1 MQQLIRLLYFW
12 YKSYFYVRGKLTFIF
27 YIYFHLNRHLHFQIF
42 HFNFAQISWC
52 TYSVTATYHQTWN
65 WQSTQEQCD
74 QMVRL
79 FFNIWPF
86 AIVKIS
92 PIMSQICQSQLS
104 ILPNM
109 KWTVKNLPKTGKLLP
124 KWRNIAKSG
133 HTTFRRLRRRI
144 VSSETKWNFPLNLK
158 PKNVRFSATFFLF
171 SKFKKSKLDRIAILV
186 NLIKH
191 FTIVNYDSRVV
202 LTRKLPML
210 RL

>member
-1 MQQLIRLLYFW
+1 MVVNPHWASFLILRS
-12 YKSYFYVRGKLTFIF
+12 KTIF
-27 YIYFHLNRHLHFQIF
+27 TA
-42 HFNFAQISWC
+42 FAFARDAQK
-52 TYSVTATYHQTWN
+52 VQVLGLR
-65 WQSTQEQCD
+65 QCD

-79 FFNIWPF
+79 FLNIWPF

-171 SKFKKSKLDRIAILV
+171 SKFKKSRLDRIAILV

-191 FTIVNYDSRVV
+191 FTIVIYDSRVV
-202 LTRKLPML
+202 LAINLSIL
-210 RL
+210 QL